1 MSELILGPT
10 SERGWMARVA
20 DGVDELLVIF
30 KNVFATTDRV
40 DSDLQLVR
48 LLLNTNLLLL

>member
-1 MSELILGPT
+1 MDG
-10 SERGWMARVA
+10 MA